1 MMKATLPLSLVT
13 IAVLL
18 TACGGEGSDDLLGG
32 PRSSDEP
39 SATGED
45 GGVTGDDDDAGTG
58 SVDPAQCT
66 SRSYKGFG
74 NAELTASRVIQN
86 ANVDRG
92 RMKPFS
98 ALRTEYPRVLG
109 TTPATVDGAGPTF
122 GQAAPRWYEEPR
134 ANSVALQTAYNVAFD
149 GCLTFTASSA
159 DFAASPDATTAA
171 ARCATLARKFW
182 SRSPN
187 ADEIATCVTTATTGT
202 AKESDPRR
210 KWAYACASVL
220 TSAGFLSY

>member
-1 MMKATLPLSLVT
+1 MVKAIFPLSLSILV
-13 IAVLL
+13 
-18 TACGGEGSDDLLGG
+18 ACGGGGSDELLRGS
-32 PRSSDEP
+32 PSPDDPSNSDDV
-39 SATGED
+39 D
-45 GGVTGDDDDAGTG
+45 GGDGDDDDGG
-58 SVDPAQCT
+58 SPSNDPARCV

-74 NAELTASRVIQN
+74 GVELTASRVIAN

-98 ALRTEYPRVLG
+98 ALRTEYTRVLG
-109 TTPATVDGAGPTF
+109 AAPATVEGAGPTF

-134 ANSVALQTAYNVAFD
+134 ANSVALQTAYGIAFD
-149 GCLTFTASSA
+149 GCLTFTASDA
-159 DFAASPDATTAA
+159 DFAVSPDATTAA

-187 ADEIATCVTTATTGT
+187 AEEIATCVTAATTGT
-202 AKESDPRR
+202 AKEPDPRR